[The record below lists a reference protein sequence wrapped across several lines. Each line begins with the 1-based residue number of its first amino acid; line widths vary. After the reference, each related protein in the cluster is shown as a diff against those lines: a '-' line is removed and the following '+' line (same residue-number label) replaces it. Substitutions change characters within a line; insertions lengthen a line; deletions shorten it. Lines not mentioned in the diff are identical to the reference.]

1 MAINFLDIPR
11 LNPGYREGR
20 TADFD
25 EVEIRPSGGQVAEQA
40 KRCMNCGIPFC
51 HGAGCPLD
59 NNIPD
64 FNAAVRENR
73 LRDAYY
79 ILSQT
84 SPFPEFT
91 SRICPALCEAS
102 CTAGLPSEPVAV
114 RQIEYEIIENAFR
127 RGYVEPF
134 KPRVRTG
141 MRVGVIGSGPSG
153 LAAADALVKKGHE
166 VVVFEKNVNFGGLL
180 RYGIPD
186 FKLRKGIVERRL
198 DVLSSSGIT
207 FEGGVEIG
215 SDISAEYLR
224 RKFDALCVCV
234 GTQVPRGFGPN
245 VEGRGARGVHFALEF
260 LSSQNRAVS
269 GESAGLSVSAKGKK
283 VLVVGGGDT
292 GSDCVGTAIR
302 QGAKSVV
309 QVEIMPEPPAA
320 RHPSTPWPMWPYK
333 LRTSSSHLEG
343 CERLW
348 AVNVKSVEARG
359 GFARSATLARCEW
372 TFDESGRP
380 RAFSER
386 PGEDFKI
393 DADLILLSMGFTGV
407 GKNGIV
413 EQLGILLNSRSTI
426 AADAGMS
433 TNVEG
438 VFAAGDCVSGPSLVV
453 RAAASGLAAA
463 EKIDA
468 YLNNIIKT

>member
-153 LAAADALVKKGHE
+153 LAAADALAKKGMKSSCLKKTSISE
-166 VVVFEKNVNFGGLL
+166 ASCATVF
-180 RYGIPD
+180 RI
-186 FKLRKGIVERRL
+186 
-198 DVLSSSGIT
+198 SS
-207 FEGGVEIG
+207 
-215 SDISAEYLR
+215 
-224 RKFDALCVCV
+224 
-234 GTQVPRGFGPN
+234 
-245 VEGRGARGVHFALEF
+245 
-260 LSSQNRAVS
+260 
-269 GESAGLSVSAKGKK
+269 
-283 VLVVGGGDT
+283 
-292 GSDCVGTAIR
+292 
-302 QGAKSVV
+302 
-309 QVEIMPEPPAA
+309 
-320 RHPSTPWPMWPYK
+320 
-333 LRTSSSHLEG
+333 
-343 CERLW
+343 
-348 AVNVKSVEARG
+348 
-359 GFARSATLARCEW
+359 
-372 TFDESGRP
+372 
-380 RAFSER
+380 
-386 PGEDFKI
+386 
-393 DADLILLSMGFTGV
+393 
-407 GKNGIV
+407 
-413 EQLGILLNSRSTI
+413 
-426 AADAGMS
+426 
-433 TNVEG
+433 
-438 VFAAGDCVSGPSLVV
+438 
-453 RAAASGLAAA
+453 
-463 EKIDA
+463 
-468 YLNNIIKT
+468 